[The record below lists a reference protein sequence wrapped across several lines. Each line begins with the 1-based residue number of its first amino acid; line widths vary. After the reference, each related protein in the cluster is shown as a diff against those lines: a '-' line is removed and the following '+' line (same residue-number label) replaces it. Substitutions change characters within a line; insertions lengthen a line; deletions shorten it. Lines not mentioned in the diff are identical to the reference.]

1 MKKETEF
8 NLRKKRRELFEKELV
23 GRPNGGRIYR
33 KIIAQ
38 DKQFIKEILEEVQ
51 KIKES
56 CRVFGFSDEDDK
68 YNEDYE
74 INCRGVLEELEKLK
88 QKIKQKS
95 GDKLKQRKDVKVK

>member
-1 MKKETEF
+1 MKKEIEF

-38 DKQFIKEILEEVQ
+38 DKQFLKEVLDEIDKSINTIKNKLDKLLPELTQANLSGGLIYL
-51 KIKES
+51 KE
-56 CRVFGFSDEDDK
+56 
-68 YNEDYE
+68 
-74 INCRGVLEELEKLK
+74 LK

-95 GDKLKQRKDVKVK
+95 GDKLE